1 MTCNF
6 LIQVLA
12 LCKLKL
18 MKLNPPTSGLDLML
32 QMKSLT
38 RLLREVTRSKQ
49 FECEEAQ
56 QEWAAAVKQIM
67 LTSSLPS
74 S

>member
-1 MTCNF
+1 M
-6 LIQVLA
+6 
-12 LCKLKL
+12 KLK
-18 MKLNPPTSGLDLML
+18 PPTSGLDMVL

-38 RLLREVTRSKQ
+38 RLVREVTRAKQ
-49 FECEEAQ
+49 LESEEARE
-56 QEWAAAVKQIM
+56 EWAAAVKQIM

>member
-1 MTCNF
+1 MTYNF
-6 LIQVLA
+6 LIEVLA
-12 LCKLKL
+12 VCKLKL
-18 MKLNPPTSGLDLML
+18 MKLSPPTSGLDLML

-38 RLLREVTRSKQ
+38 RLVREVTRSKQ
-49 FECEEAQ
+49 FESEEAQ

>member
-1 MTCNF
+1 M
-6 LIQVLA
+6 LA
-12 LCKLKL
+12 VCKLKL
-18 MKLNPPTSGLDLML
+18 MKLKPPASGLDMVL

-38 RLLREVTRSKQ
+38 RLVREVTRAKQ
-49 FECEEAQ
+49 FESEEARE
-56 QEWAAAVKQIM
+56 EWAAVVKQIM